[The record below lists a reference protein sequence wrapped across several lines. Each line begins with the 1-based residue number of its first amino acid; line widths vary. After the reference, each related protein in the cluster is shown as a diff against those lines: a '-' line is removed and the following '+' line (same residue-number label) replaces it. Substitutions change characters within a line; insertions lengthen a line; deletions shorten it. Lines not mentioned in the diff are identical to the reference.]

1 MGMNTP
7 STEQIVHTL
16 THGDQPRVW
25 SLLVTVFGD
34 LAQEKNAKISGYALG
49 QLAQAI
55 GIRPEALRVA
65 LHRLRK
71 DGWLES
77 HKQGRESHHC
87 FTEWGLA
94 QAVAATPKIYGLT
107 HPESAAWL
115 CVSDRAAM
123 PDVEGAVMLSATT
136 RIAPQPVQ
144 SDTVF
149 SMPITPDMAVPD
161 WMRDKVC
168 DVQNMRHAQT
178 FLERL
183 QACSVLLQDRPLLSD
198 IDVAVLRVLV
208 VHGWRRIVLK
218 VPELPTHVFPQSWAG
233 PACRAL
239 VAQMLGMYPR
249 VDLAALE
256 KVG

>member
-1 MGMNTP
+1 MTTP
-7 STEQIVHTL
+7 STEQIVRTL

-34 LAQEKNAKISGYALG
+34 LAREKGAKISGYALG
-49 QLAQAI
+49 QLAHAI
-55 GIRPEALRVA
+55 GIKPEALRVA

-94 QAVAATPKIYGLT
+94 QASAATPKIYGLT
-107 HPESAAWL
+107 RPESAAWL
-115 CVSDRAAM
+115 SVSDRAATL
-123 PDVEGAVMLSATT
+123 DADGAVMLSATT
-136 RIAPQPVQ
+136 RITAQPVQ

-149 SMPITPDMAVPD
+149 STPITPDKTVPN

-168 DVQNMRHAQT
+168 DAQNVSHAQT
-178 FLERL
+178 FLTRL
-183 QACSVLLQDRPLLSD
+183 QACSALLQDQPILGDL
-198 IDVAVLRVLV
+198 DVAILRVLV

-218 VPELPTHVFPQSWAG
+218 VPNLPDHVFPKSWAG
-233 PACRAL
+233 PACRAQ
-239 VAQMLGMYPR
+239 VAKVLEQYPR
-249 VDLAALE
+249 VDLATLE
-256 KVG
+256 KLD